1 MPTLRQI
8 ERQVKFGFRGL
19 DTSWYFV
26 VELLARWHSDYISK
40 NRKWEPSLKVFLFTK
55 REILLRKER
64 SIVAVGFS
72 IQHSAPKSRCTLK
85 NFFHE
90 TGFAIAVII
99 ETAKNTHP
107 SSAGTVVNKRE

>member
-1 MPTLRQI
+1 
-8 ERQVKFGFRGL
+8 
-19 DTSWYFV
+19 
-26 VELLARWHSDYISK
+26 
-40 NRKWEPSLKVFLFTK
+40 
-55 REILLRKER
+55 
-64 SIVAVGFS
+64 VAVGFS

-90 TGFAIAVII
+90 TGFTIAVII